1 MRLTFISDT
10 HSKHNDL
17 KLEPC
22 DILIHCGDLTKDI
35 GQADLRI
42 FCKWF
47 DEQNAKHKIF
57 IAGNHDGAFEKWP
70 DLAKLM
76 VKEYCKENVH
86 YLQDSGVE
94 IEGIKFWGSPVTP
107 EFYNWFFNRTRGE
120 EIKRHWDM
128 IPDGTDV
135 LVTHGPPVGFGDW
148 SPCDKVSTGCIDLL
162 YAIQRIK
169 PKIHAC
175 GHIHNGYGV
184 RNLEDI
190 MMINAAS
197 CNENYKVENKPIE
210 VDYDTATKKVSI
222 HAGH

>member
-22 DILIHCGDLTKDI
+22 DILIHCGDLTEDI
-35 GQADLRI
+35 GQADLRY

-70 DLAKLM
+70 DLAKAM

-86 YLQDSGVE
+86 YLRDSGVE
-94 IEGIKFWGSPVTP
+94 IEEIKFWGSPVTP
-107 EFYNWFFNRTRGE
+107 EFYNWFFNRKRGE

-135 LVTHGPPVGFGDW
+135 IITHGPPFGSGDW
-148 SPCDKVSTGCIDLL
+148 SIYDRVATGCVDLL
-162 YAIQRIK
+162 DTIQRIK

-175 GHIHNGYGV
+175 GHIHSGYG
-184 RNLEDI
+184 RRRIDDTML
-190 MMINAAS
+190 INAAS
-197 CNENYKVENKPIE
+197 CNENYKIAHKPIT
-210 VDYDTATKKVSI
+210 VDYDPTTQKVSI
-222 HAGH
+222 HARC